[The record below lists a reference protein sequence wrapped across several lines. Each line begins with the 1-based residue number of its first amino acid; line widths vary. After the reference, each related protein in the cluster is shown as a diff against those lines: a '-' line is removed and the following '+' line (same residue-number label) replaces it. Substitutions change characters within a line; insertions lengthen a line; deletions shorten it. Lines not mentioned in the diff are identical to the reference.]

1 MRAMKLIKLLCG
13 FGFLLLLAS
22 NVWAIS
28 RWSESR
34 GVYDDICYLRQ
45 AHLFQKFGVRGLD
58 TNITLD
64 NDRYLAGKLK
74 EIGFPTWND
83 AKTAPCHTF
92 IPAADKWVMQYPPG
106 TGLVLAMFPS
116 GFQVKPL
123 YVLANVIISC

>member
-1 MRAMKLIKLLCG
+1 M
-13 FGFLLLLAS
+13 
-22 NVWAIS
+22 
-28 RWSESR
+28 
-34 GVYDDICYLRQ
+34 
-45 AHLFQKFGVRGLD
+45 RGLD

-123 YVLANVIISC
+123 YVLANVIISCFALLGLSYARQPASVRSPPCLVSPRSI

>member
-1 MRAMKLIKLLCG
+1 MKLIKLFCG

-64 NDRYLAGKLK
+64 D
-74 EIGFPTWND
+74 D
-83 AKTAPCHTF
+83 
-92 IPAADKWVMQYPPG
+92 
-106 TGLVLAMFPS
+106 S
-116 GFQVKPL
+116 
-123 YVLANVIISC
+123 